1 MMPQKNKV
9 DCFVAL
15 LLAMTAT
22 ETTLKE
28 KKMAD
33 KHSLGWIGMGRMGY
47 PMAERLLKAGQS
59 VAIWNRTRA
68 KAEPLAKKGGRIVD
82 HPSELAGA
90 DIVFTM
96 VSTGKDLE
104 QVCFGENGVLA
115 GASGSRPKILVDCS
129 SIGIEQSVAI
139 RARLKQLG
147 CEFVSAPVSGNGKC
161 VKAGKLSMV
170 VSGPK
175 AAFEEVQ
182 PYLKTIAASGVS
194 YVGEGELAR
203 ICKIAHNVFLGVVI
217 QNLAEITILAQKAG
231 VPRHAFLNFMNS
243 SVLGSTFTKY
253 KSNALVNLDWTT
265 TFTPVLLRKDLD
277 LGLKAARDL
286 DVAMP
291 VTATTREALQ
301 SHIGTATLKPDP
313 AAYLEMDFAALLET
327 VALAAGIKLTPE
339 NVPMATGLEDAK

>member
-1 MMPQKNKV
+1 
-9 DCFVAL
+9 
-15 LLAMTAT
+15 MT
-22 ETTLKE
+22 
-28 KKMAD
+28 

-47 PMAERLLKAGQS
+47 PMAERLLKAGHP

-68 KAEPLAKKGGRIVD
+68 KAEPLAKKGARIVD
-82 HPSELAGA
+82 RPNELSAA

-96 VSTGKDLE
+96 VSTGTDLE
-104 QVCFGENGVLA
+104 QVYFGEDGVVA
-115 GASGSRPKILVDCS
+115 GTAGPRPKILVDCS
-129 SIGIEQSVAI
+129 SIGIEQSEAI

-147 CEFVSAPVSGNGKC
+147 CEFISAPVSGNGKC
-161 VKAGKLSMV
+161 VKAGKLSCV

-182 PYLKTIAASGVS
+182 PYLATFAASGVA

-231 VPRHAFLNFMNS
+231 VPRHAFLDFMNA
-243 SVLGSTFTKY
+243 SVMGSTFTRY
-253 KSNALVNLDWTT
+253 KSHALVNLDWTT
-265 TFTPVLLRKDLD
+265 TFTPALLRKDLD

-291 VTATTREALQ
+291 VTAATREALQ
-301 SHIGTATLKPDP
+301 SHFGAATLQPEP
-313 AAYLEMDFAALLET
+313 AAYLEKDFSALLET
-327 VALAAGIKLTPE
+327 VARAAGVTLSAE
-339 NVPMATGLEDAK
+339 NVPMSTGLESEG

>member
-1 MMPQKNKV
+1 
-9 DCFVAL
+9 
-15 LLAMTAT
+15 
-22 ETTLKE
+22 
-28 KKMAD
+28 MAA

-47 PMAERLLKAGQS
+47 PMAERLLKAGNS

-82 HPSELAGA
+82 RPSQLAGE
-90 DIVFTM
+90 DIVFSM

-104 QVCFGENGVLA
+104 QVYFGPDGLVA
-115 GASGSRPKILVDCS
+115 DSSGPRPKILVDCS
-129 SIGIEQSVAI
+129 SIGIEQSEAI

-161 VKAGKLSMV
+161 VKAGKLSSV

-175 AAFEEVQ
+175 AAFEQVE
-182 PYLKTIAASGVS
+182 PYLATIAASGVA

-231 VPRHAFLNFMNS
+231 VPRHAFLDFMNA
-243 SVLGSTFTKY
+243 SVMGSTFTKY

-265 TFTPVLLRKDLD
+265 TFTPALLRKDLD
-277 LGLKAARDL
+277 LGLKAAHDL

-291 VTATTREALQ
+291 VTAATREALQ
-301 SHIGTATLKPDP
+301 AHFGAATVQAEP
-313 AAYLEMDFAALLET
+313 AAYLERDFAALLET
-327 VALAAGIKLTPE
+327 VALAAGVKLAPE
-339 NVPMATGLEDAK
+339 NVPMPTGLETEG